1 MSWSMFIPS
10 SMPALGALALVLAV
24 LLVFLDVPGKG
35 VDWEKVAAV
44 LAVVGGFGV
53 GGASAGWFGVL
64 FQNLSGGA
72 LSGAGQVTAQ
82 LVGVSAVG
90 AVAAAAALW
99 AYSRLRGSGITAA
112 TRSKSL
118 LVVAALALVGTVL
131 AGVPRLYPAADAF
144 IAALA
149 ASLT

>member
-10 SMPALGALALVLAV
+10 SMPALGALALILAV
-24 LLVFLDVPGKG
+24 VLVYVDVPGKG

-53 GGASAGWFGVL
+53 GGASAGWFGGL
-64 FQNLSGGA
+64 FTALSGGA
-72 LSGAGQVTAQ
+72 LSGAGQATAQ

-90 AVAAAAALW
+90 AVAAAAGLW

-112 TRSKSL
+112 TRTKSL
-118 LVVAALALVGTVL
+118 LVVTALALVGTVL
-131 AGVPRLYPAADAF
+131 AGVPRLYSAADTF